1 MVQQAG
7 NITTSNLNFSFVR
20 DRSEV
25 GEFFLDIKSASSTA
39 KTDGTKTTT
48 EARRTKKRIR
58 IVDIEA
64 IEPTQ
69 GIKFKLTYH
78 ARPTIYDQFSFKQ
91 DKTLKTEFYSS
102 RHIAQIM
109 DGLTQVTRMYE
120 ENELQLDLFLTRDKE
135 GTKSQNSADFVVTDA
150 VSNRLIATSDTY
162 RQRAITAQ
170 QQLQD

>member
-1 MVQQAG
+1 MKKGEENQQLSEAVHTIKNKILEEEIFSQKFMVQQAG

-20 DRSEV
+20 DRSEI

-39 KTDGTKTTT
+39 KTDSTKATT

-78 ARPTIYDQFSFKQ
+78 ARPTIYDQFSWKQ
-91 DKTLKTEFYSS
+91 DKTLKTEYYSS
-102 RHIAQIM
+102 RHIA
-109 DGLTQVTRMYE
+109 
-120 ENELQLDLFLTRDKE
+120 
-135 GTKSQNSADFVVTDA
+135 
-150 VSNRLIATSDTY
+150 
-162 RQRAITAQ
+162 
-170 QQLQD
+170 